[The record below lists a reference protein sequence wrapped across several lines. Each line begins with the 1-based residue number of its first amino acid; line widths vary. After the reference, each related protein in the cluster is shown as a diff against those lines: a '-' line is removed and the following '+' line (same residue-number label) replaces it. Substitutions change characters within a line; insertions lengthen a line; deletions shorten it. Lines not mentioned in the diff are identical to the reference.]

1 LIEQNHVIFNFS
13 FFIESDSI
21 GLSRAQVATQN
32 LLELNPDVR
41 GDYIDESVDHIMA
54 HSQDFFDT
62 FSVVIATSLPE
73 KYDLLQVPLK

>member
-1 LIEQNHVIFNFS
+1 M
-13 FFIESDSI
+13 
-21 GLSRAQVATQN
+21 SRAQVATQN

-62 FSVVIATSLPE
+62 FSVVIATCLPE
-73 KYDLLQVPLK
+73 KYNY